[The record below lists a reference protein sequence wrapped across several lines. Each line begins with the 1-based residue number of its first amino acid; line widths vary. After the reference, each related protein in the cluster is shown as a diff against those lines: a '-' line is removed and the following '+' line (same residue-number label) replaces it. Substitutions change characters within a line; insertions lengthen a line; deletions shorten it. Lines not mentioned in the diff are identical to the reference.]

1 MNDEPN
7 REEAILNAALQSPS
21 AEGRTTY
28 LNEACKGDD
37 QLRQRVE
44 ALLKAHEQA
53 GGFLEQPP
61 ASASAKTFVITTGMM
76 PVTEKAGDKIG
87 RYKLLQ
93 QIGEGGCGV
102 VYVAEQEEP
111 VRRRIALKVI
121 KLGMDTKQ

>member
-1 MNDEPN
+1 MKDQPN
-7 REEAILNAALQSPS
+7 QEDALFDAALQLPS
-21 AEGRTTY
+21 AEGRTAY

-61 ASASAKTFVITTGMM
+61 ASATTFVITTGMM

-102 VYVAEQEEP
+102 VYVAEQTGMKSL
-111 VRRRIALKVI
+111 RRSSVERLC
-121 KLGMDTKQ
+121 LSQ